1 MIFGQMSKAQ
11 LKKLF
16 GSLEQGV
23 LTLEMRLKGA
33 RLVGDAV
40 AVLTYLEAVVLTYE
54 SMAEAANAAGDHQR
68 EVDYRT
74 RKLLIEQS
82 DPDSVSAELEEIR
95 ELPLTPVQWAL
106 LNELELRM
114 AGAAKA
120 NRQRSA
126 RRRRPPEL

>member
-1 MIFGQMSKAQ
+1 MRKTQ
-11 LKKLF
+11 LDKLF

-114 AGAAKA
+114 AGYAKA
-120 NRQRSA
+120 NRQRGA
-126 RRRRPPEL
+126 RRRKPPEL